1 MSSAEKENTVKS
13 EIVKKYQINS
23 NDTGSARVQVALLTN
38 RINSLQPHFEKN
50 SKDHHSRRGLLRM
63 VSNRRSL
70 LDYIKRKDVQQY
82 RQLIQELGV
91 RK

>member
-1 MSSAEKENTVKS
+1 MAEAQKTEL
-13 EIVKKYQINS
+13 IKKFQINA
-23 NDTGSARVQVALLTN
+23 NDTGSAQVQVALLTD

-50 SKDHHSRRGLLRM
+50 MKDHHSRRGLLRM

-70 LDYIKRKDVQQY
+70 LDYIKKTNVLQY
-82 RQLIQELGV
+82 RQLIQDLGI